1 MSLQVEVEWKQDWKK
16 KKIPSQG
23 WPWHVQKMSLT
34 SEDWLDQ
41 ETTGDKFIKE
51 PRKMLMKDFQ
61 LQDKFPFLFQ
71 RQWEAM
77 STWK

>member
-1 MSLQVEVEWKQDWKK
+1 MGYVDVSPGRSGVEMGMK

-34 SEDWLDQ
+34 SEDWSDQ

-61 LQDKFPFLFQ
+61 LQDKFLFLF
-71 RQWEAM
+71 
-77 STWK
+77 

>member
-1 MSLQVEVEWKQDWKK
+1 MSLQVEVEWKYDWKK

-61 LQDKFPFLFQ
+61 LQDKFPFLF
-71 RQWEAM
+71 
-77 STWK
+77 